1 MTVLLTGATGFLGRH
16 CLPALRARGYEIHAV
31 ARSAPSDTAGVCW
44 HRADLT
50 EPGESARLV
59 AEVRPRLL
67 LHLAWS
73 VAPGDYWHSPENVR
87 WVEAS
92 LALLR
97 EFGRRGG
104 RRVVMAGSCAE
115 YEWRHGD
122 CSETRTPTRPATLYG
137 AAKHALQGM
146 LAAAA
151 PAAGVSGAW
160 ARVFFPYGPHELPRR
175 LVPSV
180 IRALLAREPIDC
192 SSGEQE
198 RDFLYVEDV
207 ADALVAILE
216 SDVTGPVNVGSGVA
230 VALRDLVGRLTAE
243 LGGADLVRWGAR
255 PAAEGEA
262 PRVVADVG
270 RLRHEVGW
278 QPRWPLEAG
287 LRRTV
292 RWWADQAAA
301 ERVGCS

>member
-1 MTVLLTGATGFLGRH
+1 V
-16 CLPALRARGYEIHAV
+16 
-31 ARSAPSDTAGVCW
+31 
-44 HRADLT
+44 
-50 EPGESARLV
+50 
-59 AEVRPRLL
+59 L

-73 VAPGDYWHSPENVR
+73 VGPGDYWHSPENVR

-92 LALLR
+92 RTLLR
-97 EFGRRGG
+97 EFGRHGG

-115 YEWRHGD
+115 YAWGDGD
-122 CSETRTPTRPATLYG
+122 CSE
-137 AAKHALQGM
+137 AKHALQGM
-146 LAAAA
+146 LAAYARE
-151 PAAGVSGAW
+151 AGLSSAW

-180 IRALLAREPIDC
+180 IRALLAREGIDC

-207 ADALVAILE
+207 ADALVAIME
-216 SDVTGPVNVGSGVA
+216 SDVTGPINVGSGEA

-255 PAAEGEA
+255 PAADGEA
-262 PRVVADVG
+262 PRVVADVA

-278 QPRWPLEAG
+278 GPRWPLEAG

-292 RWWADQAAA
+292 RWWADQAAG
-301 ERVGCS
+301 ECVG